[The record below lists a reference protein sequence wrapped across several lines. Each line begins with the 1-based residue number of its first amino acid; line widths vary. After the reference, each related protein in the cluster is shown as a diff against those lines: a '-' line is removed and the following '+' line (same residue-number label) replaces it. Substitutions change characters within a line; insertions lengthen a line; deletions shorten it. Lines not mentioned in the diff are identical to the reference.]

1 MRGVYPWDPT
11 KPCQDS
17 FFVNES
23 MVVDGLASHWFAVM
37 DGHGPRRRCAHFI
50 RDNLEKVA
58 RKLHKKHPDWSW
70 ADVLSN
76 SYETVNAM
84 LHRCVAKPLSSDQT
98 PYRKDERERLREC
111 GARVLTIDQLQGRAP
126 LTDDYICALGD
137 EIDEGGDPPRVFL
150 MDDDVPGTAFSR
162 SIGDYTAET
171 VGCIATPEISETAVG
186 EDDVVVVIASDGVWE
201 FLTNQVVLDMCLE
214 TDDPFVACNRIVAKA
229 AYEWVTREQRTDD
242 ISCIVV
248 YLNDRDGKPLE
259 ATPRRRAAAQRARGA
274 GAGQRRDLR
283 DAGPAG
289 PRLRRGAGGER
300 RRARERPPGAAAAVA
315 ADQGHAPRVRR
326 VSGES
331 AGQLCVAK
339 KVPTDTLNQRDRE
352 AAHREC
358 ALLRTLEHPHIVN
371 FVESWE
377 SERDDGQ
384 SRTMHLIMEW
394 CEQGDLAYH
403 INEKKAAGERRRWR
417 TSGGGFTR
425 WRPLE
430 YMHRRRVLHRDLKS
444 TNVFVD
450 GKFHVKLGD
459 LGIAKILDVLNDDDD
474 VDDYD
479 DDFESEGDA
488 TPSFA
493 HKKTLADE
501 RDDRQAAA
509 RGSSTDAVDAAFS
522 AAPAARASG
531 PAAGVPPLV
540 LAVPGDGDGD
550 DAGDDPPPPP
560 GPPPPTPPPA
570 PAGAALRRGG
580 ADRGARCRLGDA
592 PYEQVYALCRSAHER
607 CASVKK
613 ADFFDIVARDQYGAC
628 LEVEQVVFADLTRG
642 S

>member
-1 MRGVYPWDPT
+1 M
-11 KPCQDS
+11 
-17 FFVNES
+17 
-23 MVVDGLASHWFAVM
+23 AS
-37 DGHGPRRRCAHFI
+37 PR
-50 RDNLEKVA
+50 
-58 RKLHKKHPDWSW
+58 S
-70 ADVLSN
+70 
-76 SYETVNAM
+76 
-84 LHRCVAKPLSSDQT
+84 
-98 PYRKDERERLREC
+98 
-111 GARVLTIDQLQGRAP
+111 
-126 LTDDYICALGD
+126 
-137 EIDEGGDPPRVFL
+137 
-150 MDDDVPGTAFSR
+150 
-162 SIGDYTAET
+162 AE
-171 VGCIATPEISETAVG
+171 
-186 EDDVVVVIASDGVWE
+186 
-201 FLTNQVVLDMCLE
+201 
-214 TDDPFVACNRIVAKA
+214 
-229 AYEWVTREQRTDD
+229 
-242 ISCIVV
+242 
-248 YLNDRDGKPLE
+248 DRWQE
-259 ATPRRRAAAQRARGA
+259 
-274 GAGQRRDLR
+274 
-283 DAGPAG
+283 
-289 PRLRRGAGGER
+289 
-300 RRARERPPGAAAAVA
+300 
-315 ADQGHAPRVRR
+315 VRR
-326 VSGES
+326 VGGES

-403 INEKKAAGERRRWR
+403 INEKKAAGERFAAAHVWRWFHEMA
-417 TSGGGFTR
+417 SA
-425 WRPLE
+425 LE

-459 LGIAKILDVLNDDDD
+459 LGIAKILESTLAHASTVVGTPNYLSPELCENKPYSYSSDVWALGCVLYKLCALKRPFDASNLFGIVYSVVKGDVDLDAVSPDASDPLRKLVTRLLTKDADVRPTVTAILADEPRLRALAANDGASDDFNDATTCSVLNDDDD

-501 RDDRQAAA
+501 RDDPSPSRAAPLNSASPPSGGRYAGMDGPPCVVPLTGGVLSPRDAAA
-509 RGSSTDAVDAAFS
+509 RKRASADGSRRR
-522 AAPAARASG
+522 AAP
-531 PAAGVPPLV
+531 P
-540 LAVPGDGDGD
+540 
-550 DAGDDPPPPP
+550 
-560 GPPPPTPPPA
+560 
-570 PAGAALRRGG
+570 
-580 ADRGARCRLGDA
+580 
-592 PYEQVYALCRSAHER
+592 VYALCRSAHER

>member
-1 MRGVYPWDPT
+1 MGRACKYSAVLMRGVYPWDPT

-37 DGHGPRRRCAHFI
+37 DGHGPDGDGCAHFI

-84 LHRCVAKPLSSDQT
+84 LHRSDRVSSVDSGSTLVSVCIRRDVCYCANVGDSRAIIGTLDRSTGRCVAKPLSSDQT

-248 YLNDRDGKPLE
+248 YLNDRD
-259 ATPRRRAAAQRARGA
+259 
-274 GAGQRRDLR
+274 
-283 DAGPAG
+283 
-289 PRLRRGAGGER
+289 
-300 RRARERPPGAAAAVA
+300 
-315 ADQGHAPRVRR
+315 
-326 VSGES
+326 
-331 AGQLCVAK
+331 
-339 KVPTDTLNQRDRE
+339 
-352 AAHREC
+352 
-358 ALLRTLEHPHIVN
+358 
-371 FVESWE
+371 
-377 SERDDGQ
+377 
-384 SRTMHLIMEW
+384 
-394 CEQGDLAYH
+394 
-403 INEKKAAGERRRWR
+403 
-417 TSGGGFTR
+417 
-425 WRPLE
+425 
-430 YMHRRRVLHRDLKS
+430 
-444 TNVFVD
+444 
-450 GKFHVKLGD
+450 
-459 LGIAKILDVLNDDDD
+459 
-474 VDDYD
+474 
-479 DDFESEGDA
+479 
-488 TPSFA
+488 
-493 HKKTLADE
+493 
-501 RDDRQAAA
+501 
-509 RGSSTDAVDAAFS
+509 
-522 AAPAARASG
+522 
-531 PAAGVPPLV
+531 
-540 LAVPGDGDGD
+540 
-550 DAGDDPPPPP
+550 
-560 GPPPPTPPPA
+560 
-570 PAGAALRRGG
+570 
-580 ADRGARCRLGDA
+580 
-592 PYEQVYALCRSAHER
+592 
-607 CASVKK
+607 
-613 ADFFDIVARDQYGAC
+613 
-628 LEVEQVVFADLTRG
+628 
-642 S
+642 